1 MEKVVIDLPSMYA
14 DHHVKR
20 VREVLLNIEG
30 VKDVYAS
37 SMLRKVIV
45 SYDSSKVAPSSL
57 EAKLREAGYEPGKEL
72 EVPPLPRNTDD
83 TSPWFKVI
91 KRITQTDRRDIEM
104 AGDFRKY

>member
-1 MEKVVIDLPSMYA
+1 MEKVTIDLPAMYA

-20 VREVLLNIEG
+20 VRELLLSVEG

-45 SYDSSKVAPSSL
+45 SYDSSKVAPALL
-57 EAKLREAGYEPGKEL
+57 ESKLREAGYEPGKEPD
-72 EVPPLPRNTDD
+72 VPTPPRHIDD